1 MVGGLEVEVPLLE
14 VERKGEEG
22 RRLTSQG
29 VGEVGVVLEAEVET
43 LEDGGEGEEEV
54 VLTWEV
60 DGT

>member
-29 VGEVGVVLEAEVET
+29 VGEVGVVLEAEVEILEDEDEDVEEVLT
-43 LEDGGEGEEEV
+43 LEA
-54 VLTWEV
+54 

>member
-1 MVGGLEVEVPLLE
+1 MVGGLEVVPSLE

-43 LEDGGEGEEEV
+43 LEDGGEDEEV
-54 VLTWEV
+54 ALTWEAG
-60 DGT
+60 GT

>member
-1 MVGGLEVEVPLLE
+1 MEVPSLE

-43 LEDGGEGEEEV
+43 REDEGEDVEV
-54 VLTWEV
+54 VLTWEA

>member
-1 MVGGLEVEVPLLE
+1 MVGGLEVVPSLE

-43 LEDGGEGEEEV
+43 LEDEGEDVEEV
-54 VLTWEV
+54 LTLEV